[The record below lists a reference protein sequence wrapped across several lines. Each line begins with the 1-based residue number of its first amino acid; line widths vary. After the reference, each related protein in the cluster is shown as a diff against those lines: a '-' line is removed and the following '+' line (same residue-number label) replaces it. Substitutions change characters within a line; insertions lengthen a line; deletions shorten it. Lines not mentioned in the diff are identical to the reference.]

1 MEYRFLG
8 RSGLKVSAF
17 SFGVMTFAGTEHW
30 SHIGDTK
37 GEIAKRQIDM
47 CVDAGINLF
56 DTADVY
62 SHGDSEVV
70 LAEALGKRR
79 AEVLVATKFAGAT
92 GAGVNDRGGSR
103 HHIIGACEASLKRLK
118 TDYIDLYQ
126 IHSQDLVTPPEETL
140 RALDDLVRSGK
151 VRYIGASN
159 FTGWQVADA
168 DHLARREGLNRFTSA
183 QNEYSLLKRGVEA
196 ELLPACEHFGLGLLP
211 YFPLASGLLTGKYR
225 RGEAPPEGSRMA
237 TMGWAAKSLTD
248 DNFARVEAL
257 DAWAGER
264 GHSLLELAFAWL
276 LAHAPVSSVIAGA
289 TRPQQVQ
296 ANAKAA
302 AWTLTAE
309 DLAAI
314 DAVGV

>member
-1 MEYRFLG
+1 MKTRRLG
-8 RSGLKVSAF
+8 ASGLQVSEVGIGCNN
-17 SFGVMTFAGTEHW
+17 FGM
-30 SHIGDTK
+30 
-37 GEIAKRQIDM
+37 RIDQTAATAV
-47 CVDAGINLF
+47 VDAAIEAGITLF

-62 SHGDSEVV
+62 GGTESEVM
-70 LAEALGKRR
+70 LGKALGTRR
-79 AEVLVATKFAGAT
+79 QDVVVATKF
-92 GAGVNDRGGSR
+92 GVQLGDDPRKAGGSR
-103 HHIIGACEASLKRLK
+103 RWIMRAVEDSLSRLR

-126 IHSQDLVTPPEETL
+126 LHFPDPQTPVEETL
-140 RALDDLVRSGK
+140 RALDDLVRQGK

>member
-1 MEYRFLG
+1 MKTRRLG
-8 RSGLKVSAF
+8 ASGLQVSEVGIGCNN
-17 SFGVMTFAGTEHW
+17 FGM
-30 SHIGDTK
+30 
-37 GEIAKRQIDM
+37 RIDQTAATAV
-47 CVDAGINLF
+47 VDAAIEAGITLF

-62 SHGDSEVV
+62 GGTESEVM
-70 LAEALGKRR
+70 LGKALGTRR
-79 AEVLVATKFAGAT
+79 QDVVVATKF
-92 GAGVNDRGGSR
+92 GVQLGDDPRKAGGSR
-103 HHIIGACEASLKRLK
+103 RWIMRAVEDSLSRLR

-126 IHSQDLVTPPEETL
+126 LHFPDPQTPVEETL
-140 RALDDLVRSGK
+140 RALDDLVRQGK

-296 ANAKAA
+296 VNAKAA